1 MLIIC
6 RVMSIRNAIYFSKG
20 SARVPLKVP
29 HPWWLVNQ
37 NNSGCGPFFLQL
49 ESGGWYSYAGHGGAV
64 ARGDP
69 SLPEMRRIDDGRR
82 ERHQH

>member
-1 MLIIC
+1 MLAYPPF
-6 RVMSIRNAIYFSKG
+6 MSIRNAIYFSKG

-37 NNSGCGPFFLQL
+37 NNSGCGPFFLQ
-49 ESGGWYSYAGHGGAV
+49 SGGWYSYAGHGGAV

-69 SLPEMRRIDDGRR
+69 SLPEMRRIDGGRL
-82 ERHQH
+82 QGTKI